1 MLPLTAAQ
9 LPLGL
14 LLLLAIFWVV
24 QRALR
29 VSYEPRDTLL
39 GLVLAGAAVG
49 FTYLLTLWIG
59 LDTAPTAPEGL
70 EAVLLGLLGG
80 IPAVGLNALLI
91 VWRAGPV
98 DARGTASA
106 AGYGFAL
113 ANIVSGAISSAH
125 IRLIAFS
132 MVWHLTPMLLLSIL
146 VPVLVSLSLGFGRD
160 HHRLALYAVLA
171 VLLLTLNEWA
181 DRTLLLTSSF
191 VAYEVVAVLLAAGL
205 LALVVR
211 AYQVEKGSD
220 LRGASSR
227 P

>member
-14 LLLLAIFWVV
+14 LLLLAISWLV
-24 QRALR
+24 QRALG
-29 VSYEPRDTLL
+29 VPYEPRDTLL
-39 GLVLAGAAVG
+39 GLVLAGAALG

-59 LDTAPTAPEGL
+59 LDAAPTAPEGI

-91 VWRAGPV
+91 VGRAGPI
-98 DARGTASA
+98 DARGPASA

-125 IRLIAFS
+125 IQLIAFS
-132 MVWHLTPMLLLSIL
+132 IVGRLAPMLLLSIL
-146 VPVLVSLSLGFGRD
+146 LPVLVSLSLGFGRD
-160 HHRLALYAVLA
+160 QHRLALYAVLA

-181 DRTLLLTSSF
+181 DRTLLLTPSF
-191 VAYEVVAVLLAAGL
+191 GIYEVVAVLLAAGL

-211 AYQVEKGSD
+211 AYQVQKRSD
-220 LRGASSR
+220 VRGASSR